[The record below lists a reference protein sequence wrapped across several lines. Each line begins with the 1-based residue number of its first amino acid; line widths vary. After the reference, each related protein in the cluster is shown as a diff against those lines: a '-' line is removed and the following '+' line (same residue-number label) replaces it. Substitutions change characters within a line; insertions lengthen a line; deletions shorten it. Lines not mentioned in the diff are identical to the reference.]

1 MTNRSL
7 ADVSASAPAPADCAA
22 PSSPAAGDPGHESED
37 RTRDKVLS
45 AVLEHGPVSAA
56 ELGVRL
62 GFTPA
67 AVRRHLD
74 ALSRGGLIEVKLA
87 RHSAVGAGRPA
98 RRYVL
103 SQRGQ
108 TKLGNDYLDIAK
120 AALAQLQTLAGGDAV
135 ERFASSR
142 FADMEA
148 RYRPL
153 VDAAG
158 PQLEDRAKAL
168 AAALSQDGF
177 VGSTTVVGRN
187 APHAAMLSVQLCQG
201 HCPIQELA
209 AEFPAFCDQETRVFS
224 RLLGVDV
231 RRLSTLARGGHVCT
245 THIPV
250 GRVQPVTKDSGQQQA
265 ATGHPH
271 EFPTET
277 VSIHQQG
284 RP

>member
-1 MTNRSL
+1 MSHPVVARPDR
-7 ADVSASAPAPADCAA
+7 ADVESRRVAD
-22 PSSPAAGDPGHESED
+22 E

-56 ELGVRL
+56 ELGDRL

-74 ALSRGGLIEVKLA
+74 ALSRDGLIEVKLV
-87 RHSAVGAGRPA
+87 SNSSSGAGRPA

-108 TKLGNDYLDIAK
+108 TRLGNDYLHIAQ
-120 AALAQLQTLAGGDAV
+120 AALAQLQDIAGDDAV
-135 ERFASSR
+135 RRFAAGR
-142 FADMEA
+142 FAAMED
-148 RYRPL
+148 RYRP
-153 VDAAG
+153 VVEAAG
-158 PQLEDRAKAL
+158 DRLEDKATAL
-168 AAALSQDGF
+168 AEALSLDGF
-177 VGSTTVVGRN
+177 VGSTREIGRN
-187 APHAAMLSVQLCQG
+187 APNSAMLSIQLCQG

-209 AEFPAFCDQETRVFS
+209 AGFPEFCDQETAVFA

-245 THIPV
+245 THIPIGRAAPSPATSVAAGTPV
-250 GRVQPVTKDSGQQQA
+250 GQRGPLQISN
-265 ATGHPH
+265 
-271 EFPTET
+271 
-277 VSIHQQG
+277 VSNHQQG